1 MFLVSQLQLFHTMS
15 DPRRKSLNEL
25 FCQLLQIPDQRTSLR
40 TGCLYISSRRRIKVV
55 IRLMVLSHC
64 TASHILWP
72 LPGSCII
79 LPQGQRHLPFSFHL
93 EPAGC
98 HPPISK
104 PPRSKKG
111 LFRISRRSH
120 DDSELQLTSEWTWQ
134 VTSNLFKKV
143 PSQFSFGFF
152 WRGVEGVHS

>member
-1 MFLVSQLQLFHTMS
+1 MFLVSQLQLFHTIS
-15 DPRRKSLNEL
+15 NPRRKSLNEL
-25 FCQLLQIPDQRTSLR
+25 FSQLLHIPDQRTSPR
-40 TGCLYISSRRRIKVV
+40 TGCLYISSRRIKVV

-104 PPRSKKG
+104 PSRSKKG
-111 LFRISRRSH
+111 LFRISRRSQ

-143 PSQFSFGFF
+143 QVSFLLGFF
-152 WRGVEGVHS
+152 LEGGGGS